1 MWPAS
6 SNGLGL
12 VQRRRARAE
21 QTFHMALQLCLQRL
35 ALFLVSPVLHD
46 AAGNKKSFEVCESR
60 MLSHHG
66 VKYNH
71 EKCLQD

>member
-6 SNGLGL
+6 SNRLGL

-21 QTFHMALQLCLQRL
+21 QTLHMALQLCLQRL

-46 AAGNKKSFEVCESR
+46 AADNKKKF
-60 MLSHHG
+60 
-66 VKYNH
+66 
-71 EKCLQD
+71 

>member
-46 AAGNKKSFEVCESR
+46 AADNKKKVLKCVSR
-60 MLSHHG
+60 ACSVIMG
-66 VKYNH
+66 
-71 EKCLQD
+71 